1 MIGKIL
7 VHWKSRCLWEVAT
20 YERCLFIRGGHI
32 WRFDWSLHGMTL
44 VFGSLRSRRL
54 QVVGT
59 RKNGRPFPLSPATSK
74 RLLRRL
80 SVWSLVLTLQTPLP
94 NFSVLPK
101 QVSLL
106 LKQFKVLD
114 NSCLFL
120 HHCITLAAQGFRWQI
135 LINNFRTIR
144 CNYVLWR
151 FQH

>member
-7 VHWKSRCLWEVAT
+7 VHWKSRCLWEVTT

-59 RKNGRPFPLSPATSK
+59 RKNGRPFPLSPTTSK